1 MTKEILILVGIS
13 GSGKTSWATNFMK
26 ENSNHLRINR
36 DDIRKTLVG
45 DLENYYQ
52 RKDLHQI
59 EEIVTELQ
67 SNYISVL
74 AGKYNIIL
82 DNTNL
87 KQKYLRQW
95 IDENHPSKYNKYFDV
110 KFKLFDCELIKAKQR
125 VYERDNL
132 QLTFDDAGF
141 QICKETEYITEQH
154 KDYLNIKKYLLTHH
168 KDKIL

>member
-1 MTKEILILVGIS
+1 MNKEIIILVGIS
-13 GSGKTSWATNFMK
+13 GSGKSTWTTNFIK
-26 ENSNHLRINR
+26 KNTNHLRINR

-45 DLENYYQ
+45 DLEDYYQ
-52 RKDLHQI
+52 RKDLRQI

-110 KFKLFDCELIKAKQR
+110 KFKLFDCDPSDAEFR
-125 VYERDNL
+125 VMNRDS
-132 QLTFDDAGF
+132 
-141 QICKETEYITEQH
+141 IIETEYITKQH
-154 KDYLNIKKYLLTHH
+154 EDYLNIKEYLLTHY